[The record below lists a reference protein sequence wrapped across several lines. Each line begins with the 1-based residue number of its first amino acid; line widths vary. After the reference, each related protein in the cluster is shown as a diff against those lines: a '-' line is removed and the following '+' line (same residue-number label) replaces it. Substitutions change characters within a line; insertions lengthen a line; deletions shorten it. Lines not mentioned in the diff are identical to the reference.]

1 MRLAAKASVPFL
13 SLSVL
18 TIATSLATGSPDEI
32 VPVGIDIVSS
42 PEPIEVRAQRYS
54 TLAHHSVW
62 EGTYICAQG
71 LSSMT
76 LTIDVDAM
84 GAAMVRYDF
93 GPVPSNPVVP
103 QGAFI
108 LRGAVRRADAGFT
121 GELEP
126 TEWIDHS
133 DGYLML
139 PLSLETTDGI
149 LLTGRIHHDSCHDFQ
164 ATRLH

>member
-1 MRLAAKASVPFL
+1 MQLAAKASVPFV

-18 TIATSLATGSPDEI
+18 AIATSLAMGSPDET

-42 PEPIEVRAQRYS
+42 PEPIEVRARVYS
-54 TLAHHSVW
+54 TLEHHSVW
-62 EGTYICAQG
+62 EGTYVCAQG

-108 LRGAVRRADAGFT
+108 LRGALRRVDAGFL

-126 TEWIDHS
+126 TEWIDHP

-139 PLSLETTDGI
+139 PLSLETDDD
-149 LLTGRIHHDSCHDFQ
+149 LHLRGRIHHDSCHDFR
-164 ATRLH
+164 ATRML